1 MQVLHLRLVEAEPA
15 AQFEGS
21 LVLVADEG
29 DELWKQAVIASAADQ
44 HATDLDAEQQRQQLQ
59 ARLERL
65 KDLYAGES

>member
-15 AQFEGS
+15 AQFEDS
-21 LVLVADEG
+21 LLLVADEG

-65 KDLYAGES
+65 KDLYAWES